1 MKLLNSQQIHEW
13 DAFTIA
19 SEPVASIDLMERAAR
34 KCTEFITD
42 NYADAAIK
50 IFCAKGNNGGDGLA
64 IARQLIEQGI
74 NPVIYI
80 LELGAMGTPDFQ
92 ANLHRLHELTTD
104 IHFIQSNSFFPGI
117 DKNDIVVDALYG
129 SGLNRPLQQLS
140 EALVHHINDAKA
152 TVIAI
157 DVPSGM
163 FIDKSSKGNAVIK
176 ATHTLTFQ
184 TLKLCLLVAEN
195 EDLFGTI
202 AVLDIGLDPAFPA
215 TAKAIFYMP
224 EHAEIAAIYQPRKA
238 FSHKGSFGHSLL
250 IAGNPGKMGAALL
263 AAKACACTGSGL
275 LTVGVPENFTAVL
288 NTYLPEAMTLVRN
301 EKIAYAKYN
310 AVGIGPGLG
319 TGSEC
324 KALLQD
330 LLQQYNKPIV
340 FDADALNMLA
350 LEQEMLQKI
359 PAGSILTPHP
369 KEFDRLAGESAND
382 FERISKALALSQQLG
397 CVIVLKGHHSLITFN
412 GQGWFNSTGNAGLA
426 KGGSGDVL
434 TGMITALLAQGYNGL
449 NAAILAVYLH
459 GLSADI
465 ASKSVATEAMLAS
478 DVIEHISDAFFSI
491 QV

>member
-1 MKLLNSQQIHEW
+1 MKLLNAQQIHEW

-117 DKNDIVVDALYG
+117 NKNDVVVDALYG

-140 EALVHHINDAKA
+140 EALVHHINDAKS

-202 AVLDIGLDPAFPA
+202 SVLDIGLDPAFPA
-215 TAKAIFYMP
+215 TAKAIFHMP
-224 EHAEIAAIYQPRKA
+224 GHAEIAAIYKPRKA
-238 FSHKGSFGHSLL
+238 FAHKGSFGHSLL

-263 AAKACACTGSGL
+263 AAKACTSTGSGL
-275 LTVGVPENFTAVL
+275 LTVSVPENSTAVL
-288 NTYLPEAMTLVRN
+288 NTYLPEAMTVARN
-301 EKIAYAKYN
+301 EKTDYAKYN
-310 AVGIGPGLG
+310 AIGIGPGLG
-319 TGSEC
+319 TNDDG
-324 KALLQD
+324 KMLIQVLLHN
-330 LLQQYNKPIV
+330 YNKPVV
-340 FDADALNMLA
+340 FDADALNMLSS
-350 LEQEMLQKI
+350 EPGMLQKI

-369 KEFDRLAGESAND
+369 KEFDRLAGESADD
-382 FERISKALALSQQLG
+382 FERMNKALTLSQQLN
-397 CVIVLKGHHSLITFN
+397 CVVVLKGHHTLIACN
-412 GQGWFNSTGNAGLA
+412 GEGWFNNTGNAGLA

-434 TGMITALLAQGYNGL
+434 TGMITALLAQGYNAL
-449 NAAILAVYLH
+449 DAAMLAVYLH

-465 ASKSVATEAMLAS
+465 ASKSVAMEAMLAS
-478 DVIEHISDAFFSI
+478 DIIAYISDAFFSI